1 MNIEEIIGA
10 IIESQ
15 HGWAVRDQ
23 FIDTWHNGDFENQN
37 LNALNYIKNTIN
49 DLANSDIFS
58 EEVEMDLVGYLIGLK
73 EYLADP
79 LGLIK

>member
-15 HGWAVRDQ
+15 HGWAVKEQ
-23 FIDTWHNGDFENQN
+23 FIDTWNGEDFENQN
-37 LNALNYIKNTIN
+37 LNALRYIKNTIN

-73 EYLADP
+73 EYLAP
-79 LGLIK
+79 VE

>member
-1 MNIEEIIGA
+1 MRVETVIKG

-15 HGWAVRDQ
+15 HGWAVKEQ
-23 FIDTWHNGDFENQN
+23 FIDTWNGGDFENQN
-37 LNALNYIKNTIN
+37 LNALNYIKHTIN
-49 DLANSDIFS
+49 DLANSGIFS

>member
-1 MNIEEIIGA
+1 MNVEEIIGA

-23 FIDTWHNGDFENQN
+23 FIDTWHSGDFENQN
-37 LNALNYIKNTIN
+37 LNALRYIKNTID
-49 DLANSDIFS
+49 DLANSGIFS

>member
-58 EEVEMDLVGYLIGLK
+58 EEVEMDLVGYVIRLK

>member
-15 HGWAVRDQ
+15 HGWAVKEQ
-23 FIDTWHNGDFENQN
+23 FIDTWNGEDFENQN
-37 LNALNYIKNTIN
+37 LNALNYIKHTIN

-73 EYLADP
+73 EYLAP
-79 LGLIK
+79 VE

>member
-23 FIDTWHNGDFENQN
+23 FIDTWHGEDFENQN
-37 LNALNYIKNTIN
+37 INALRYINNTID
-49 DLANSDIFS
+49 DLANSGIFS
-58 EEVEMDLVGYLIGLK
+58 EEVEMDLVDYLIGLK
-73 EYLADP
+73 EYLAP
-79 LGLIK
+79 VE